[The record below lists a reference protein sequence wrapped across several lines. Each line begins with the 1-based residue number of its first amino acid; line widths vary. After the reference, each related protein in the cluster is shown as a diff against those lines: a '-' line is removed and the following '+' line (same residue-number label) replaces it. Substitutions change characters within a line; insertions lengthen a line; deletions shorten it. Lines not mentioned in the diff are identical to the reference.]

1 LIVSGED
8 AENDRSWY
16 SRASPK
22 MVESLLYGMPVTVLM
37 RVRIFWAWFLYIV
50 MAWRSVKKSSQPR
63 ALVVQLVYEH
73 LHNPYR
79 LRDC

>member
-1 LIVSGED
+1 MISGED
-8 AENDRSWY
+8 PEHDSSQY
-16 SRASPK
+16 GRASPK
-22 MVESLLYGMPVTVLM
+22 IVESLLYGMPVTVLM
-37 RVRIFWAWFLYIV
+37 RVRTFLAWFLYIL
-50 MAWRSVKKSSQPR
+50 MAWGSVKKSSQPR